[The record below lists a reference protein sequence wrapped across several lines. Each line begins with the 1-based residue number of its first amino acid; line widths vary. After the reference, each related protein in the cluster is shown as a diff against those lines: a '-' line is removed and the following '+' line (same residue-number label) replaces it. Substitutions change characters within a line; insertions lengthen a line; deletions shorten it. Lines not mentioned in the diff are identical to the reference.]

1 MYCGNCGRE
10 IMEGEKFCRKCGA
23 RQEIS
28 MENVMETASEVN
40 SSKHIRKGL
49 AVGAIAAVGVI
60 VIAVAGLAVKSG
72 IDSRKWQSLCEKVDS
87 YEISYFSDEKEE
99 LEESWESTGVFA
111 FSDRKE
117 LMADLTEVENSAKE
131 ADDWITEEIAYFQT
145 VIEEKEK
152 YELSDGYADYENYL
166 EECMT
171 ALEEKDYETASR
183 LAEDADS
190 RLQDL
195 IEQNNTYI
203 EEKINSYHS
212 LDMTVAD
219 IEDKTNFETNLQ
231 MVSQLASEE
240 KYNEL
245 SVVFEQ
251 LDEIAYQYVVPEY
264 ALNVNVQ
271 QIDASDYPNIKLY
284 LQVEDMI
291 SGEVPVLDNT
301 LFFIRK
307 QDANANYVKQQISKV
322 SQLNETEAL
331 NIDMVAD
338 VSGSMYGQP
347 LYEAQTVMSNFVSSV
362 QFDAGDKVELIS
374 FSTGVYL
381 EEEFTNSSSTLI
393 NRINALETDD
403 MTSLY
408 DALYTAVTR
417 VAAQSGA
424 KCVIA
429 FTDGM
434 DNYSACS
441 CQDVIDVAQRYHVP
455 IFIIGIGTDYYSEIR
470 TIASQTG
477 GRYYEINDVTSM
489 KDIYDEIYMQE
500 KELYLVEFEDTNGSI
515 TSNANIMV
523 GYHSAIYGGECSYS
537 YTPNV
542 LLSVEGNSLY
552 KDGPESVVEGYM
564 RAFADAMTDS
574 DFSAISSYLK
584 PGSSIYEAQEKY
596 VMKSISETLDSYE
609 IVSVEYE
616 SSDACVVTTRETY
629 YVQKENSPLELLT
642 QQCKYRVVQENGIWQ
657 MTDFADS
664 VEVLSRVNQ

>member
-1 MYCGNCGRE
+1 MYCRNCGSK
-10 IMEGEKFCRKCGA
+10 IMEGEKFCANCGA
-23 RQEIS
+23 SQEMP
-28 MENVMETASEVN
+28 MENLMETASEVN
-40 SSKHIRKGL
+40 SLKPIGKGI
-49 AVGAIAAVGVI
+49 AVCVIAVVGVI
-60 VIAVAGLAVKSG
+60 AIAVAGLGIKSSLDG
-72 IDSRKWQSLCEKVDS
+72 RKWRNLCEKVDS
-87 YEISYFSDEKEE
+87 YEISYFASEKEE

-117 LMADLTEVENSAKE
+117 LMADLTELENSAKE
-131 ADDWITEEIAYFQT
+131 ADDWIAEETAHFQT
-145 VIEEKEK
+145 VIAEKEK
-152 YELSDGYADYENYL
+152 YELSDGYVDYENYL
-166 EECMT
+166 EECME
-171 ALEEKDYETASR
+171 ALEEKDYETASK
-183 LAEDADS
+183 LVEDADS

-195 IEQNNTYI
+195 IGQNNEYI
-203 EEKINSYHS
+203 EEKINSYNS

-231 MVSQLASEE
+231 TVRQLASEG

-245 SVVFEQ
+245 SSVFEQ
-251 LDEIAYQYVVPEY
+251 LDEIAYQYIEPEY

-284 LQVEDMI
+284 LQIEDMI
-291 SGEVPVLDNT
+291 SGKVPVLDNT

-322 SQLNETEAL
+322 SQLNETESL

-338 VSGSMYGQP
+338 VSGSMSGQP

-362 QFDAGDKVELIS
+362 QFAAGDKVELIS

-393 NRINALETDD
+393 NRINALETND

-417 VAAQSGA
+417 VATQSGA

-429 FTDGM
+429 FTDGL

-441 CQDVIDVAQRYHVP
+441 CQDVINVAQRYHVP
-455 IFIIGIGTDYYSEIR
+455 IFIIGIGTTGYSEIY

-477 GRYYEINDVTSM
+477 GQYYEVNAVTSM
-489 KDIYDEIYMQE
+489 TDIYNEIYKQE
-500 KELYLVEFEDTNGSI
+500 KELYLVEFEDTTGSI
-515 TSNANIMV
+515 TSNANITV
-523 GYHSAIYGGECSYS
+523 GYHSTIYGGECSYS

-542 LLSVEGNSLY
+542 LLSVDGNSLY
-552 KDGPESVVEGYM
+552 HDGPEAVVEGYM
-564 RAFADAMTDS
+564 RAFDDAMTDS
-574 DFSAISSYLK
+574 DFSDISGYLK
-584 PGSSIYEAQEKY
+584 PGSSIYETQEKY
-596 VMKSISETLDSYE
+596 VMKSISEMLDSYE

-629 YVQKENSPLELLT
+629 YVQKEDLPLELLT

-664 VEVLSRVNQ
+664 VEVLSRVKQ